1 FCTDLILVPGVANEQ
16 WRAIA
21 GLITIEM
28 APITDVIE
36 PPRQRATIRLTGAV
50 FENAEGVR
58 VTQTQPVVLTA
69 LVGWFSG

>member
-1 FCTDLILVPGVANEQ
+1 
-16 WRAIA
+16 
-21 GLITIEM
+21 M

-36 PPRQRATIRLTGAV
+36 PPRQRATVRLTGAV

-58 VTQTQPVVLTA
+58 VTQTQPIALTA